1 MAGKRRRRID
11 VGPVPHRARP
21 EITPGQPVL
30 VKLKMLPHVPALQGK
45 KTMRIVTEA
54 FEAASDRLGVKVR
67 RYSVREHRI
76 HLIVEPDDE
85 ASLWRAMKG
94 LSVRLARGLNR
105 LSGGDGRVMADRYE
119 VKVLSSEEEV
129 EHVVAGWNSTMEP

>member
-21 EITPGQPVL
+21 EIVPGQAVL
-30 VKLKMLPHVPALQGK
+30 VKLKTLEHVPALQGK
-45 KTMRIVTEA
+45 KTMRVITEA
-54 FEAASDRLGVKVR
+54 FAAASDRLGVRVR
-67 RYSVREHRI
+67 KFSVREHRI

-85 ASLWRAMKG
+85 AALWRAMKG

-105 LSGGDGRVMADRYE
+105 LSGGEGRVMADRYE
-119 VKVLSSEEEV
+119 IKVLDSPDEV
-129 EHVVAGWNSTMEP
+129 ERIVAGW